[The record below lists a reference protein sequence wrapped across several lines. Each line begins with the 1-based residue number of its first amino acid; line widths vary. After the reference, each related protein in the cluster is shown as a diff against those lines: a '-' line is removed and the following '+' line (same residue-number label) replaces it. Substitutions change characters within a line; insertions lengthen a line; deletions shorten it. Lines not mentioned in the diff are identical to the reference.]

1 MQLRLPGQIILL
13 STIFLPILAG
23 CTAPLSFKTD
33 PNSVE
38 AKRARIRQ
46 RLEASNRPTIL
57 SEVATP
63 RQLTMGALE
72 NVGLVT
78 HLPGTGGPVKP
89 SQPRERL
96 LDTMRRNEVP
106 QPNSLLD
113 SKQTAMV
120 LAFTAV
126 PPAARK
132 GDRINVSVKLS
143 ANAEATDLRQGWL
156 RETALVEMGNLG
168 GKIRE
173 SFERARAEG
182 ALVTLAQYTGSS
194 DPEAKLEAVV
204 VGGAR
209 LLKGREIGL
218 GIISEYSD
226 ALTMAAVIPAI
237 NQRFTYFDGHKQT
250 GIATPLSDDYIE
262 LQLPARYTADPY
274 HFVNVVMR
282 INFNESQLQRESRL
296 TSLAGQLLNPDTVV
310 EACWSLEA
318 IGEEAR
324 ETLAGQ
330 INNPDP
336 EIRFYCAHSLAY
348 LGDRRSVAPLV
359 ELSTAQPAFR
369 AMCLNALASMDSY
382 QAEEGLKSLLSLG
395 DHETRYGA
403 VRALR
408 RRNRRD
414 PLVTGHHIARVGEL
428 LEIPSS
434 GDAFVAVSMFETP
447 EIVFFSSVPQ
457 LKLPVFHNINKNL
470 LIQATGKNEVTITH
484 FMLDQD
490 DITVVCPAD
499 LRSVLQGIAQVGGG
513 YGDWVSFVR
522 ECQETGFMSC
532 PVAMNPV
539 PSTGR
544 SYDRETAWDPKGMR
558 QEDSGLLNDLSEVN
572 EHPPANEPWYKV
584 WPSRG

>member
-1 MQLRLPGQIILL
+1 MQLSFASKAILL
-13 STIFLPILAG
+13 GSLLSIFGLG
-23 CTAPLSFKTD
+23 CTAPWSFKTD

-46 RLEASNRPTIL
+46 RLEATNRPTSL
-57 SEVATP
+57 AEVAAP
-63 RQLTMGALE
+63 RQLTLGALE
-72 NVGLVT
+72 NIGLVT
-78 HLPGTGGPVKP
+78 HLPGTGGPAKP

-96 LDTMRRNEVP
+96 LDIMRRNDVP
-106 QPNSLLD
+106 QPNSVLD

-143 ANAEATDLRQGWL
+143 TNAEAADLRQGWL

-182 ALVTLAQYTGSS
+182 PLVTLAQYTGSE
-194 DPEAKLEAVV
+194 DPEARLEAVV

-209 LLKGREIGL
+209 LLKARELGL
-218 GIISEYSD
+218 GISSEFSD
-226 ALTMAAVIPAI
+226 ALTMAAVVPAI

-282 INFNESQLQRESRL
+282 INFNESQPQREVRL
-296 TSLAGQLLNPDTVV
+296 TSLASQLLSPDTVRD
-310 EACWSLEA
+310 ACWSLEA
-318 IGEEAR
+318 IGEEAK
-324 ETLAGQ
+324 EILAGQ

-348 LGDRRSVAPLV
+348 LGDRRAVAALV
-359 ELSTAQPAFR
+359 ELCTVQPAFR
-369 AMCLNALASMDSY
+369 AMCFNAMASMDSF

-395 DHETRYGA
+395 DFETRYGA

-414 PLVTGHHIARVGEL
+414 PLVTGHHVTRVGDL

-434 GDAFVAVSMFETP
+434 AESFVAVSMFETP
-447 EIVFFSSVPQ
+447 EIVFFGPVPE
-457 LKLPVFHNINKNL
+457 LTLPAFHNVNKNL
-470 LIQATGKNEVTITH
+470 LIQASGKKEVSITH

-490 DITVVCPAD
+490 DISIVCPAD

-522 ECQETGFMSC
+522 ECQELGFIST

-544 SYDRETAWDPKGMR
+544 SYDRETSWDAKAKQP
-558 QEDSGLLNDLSEVN
+558 EESEAVDAYRLTD
-572 EHPPANEPWYKV
+572 EVEQTDTPWYKL